1 MKLVDIIW
9 KEISLVKSQKIALLL
24 IFLYPFLAIG
34 LLGSAFSGMDISKMG
49 AVDVGLVNELSFDA
63 NLINQV
69 SQMDEINLI
78 EFNDVNLMKDAI
90 KRKEILVGL
99 TVTGAS
105 ENSQLVINMSYDN
118 SNLLSSKFF
127 LEIAKA
133 IVQRVTVQ
141 SAQTKLQVVWGV
153 LQDLGSNLD
162 EELNQINEFKNM
174 LADSEKDLDDLEQ
187 KLSDLNLDEIESI
200 VNDQKDNIGS
210 FDNNLNDFKK
220 DVENFK
226 TSFYTF
232 KNEYDDI
239 KTELDGYES
248 TLATIPSEINFAVK
262 SLDDSINSLTQVQ
275 QSIPPNQQLDEVI
288 VDLNDRK
295 TQMVD
300 WNNTITEVLVLID
313 EMQDEESTLNSTI
326 AETESYFAEIDA
338 AAAEVEKA
346 LSDSSGDIDIVN
358 EKLSVFRESITE
370 VETLIAEARK
380 SKTEIE
386 TKLNESDSLLSKFS
400 GELINFSNIDPAV
413 LARPVIFK
421 ERGVFEVDP
430 FGILAANATA
440 IVLALTCL
448 LLTAIAAIIERNEN
462 ISLRLELCPTSRA
475 SFMFGKVLGQLII
488 AMVVAMVIFL
498 VAIFGFGLE
507 LAFVFPQLLIATAL
521 ISLTFISI
529 GLAISFFTKNQSTV
543 ILSSLLIIIPMLFL
557 SGMILPL
564 DFMDPLMR
572 VIGELM
578 PLTIANELLIGMIV
592 KDLSLIDYGVQV
604 GILFGIFAVVMIFRS
619 LLREKGII

>member
-69 SQMDEINLI
+69 SEMDEINLI

-232 KNEYDDI
+232 KDEYDDI

-248 TLATIPSEINFAVK
+248 TLSTIPEEINFAVK
-262 SLDDSINSLTQVQ
+262 SL
-275 QSIPPNQQLDEVI
+275 
-288 VDLNDRK
+288 
-295 TQMVD
+295 
-300 WNNTITEVLVLID
+300 
-313 EMQDEESTLNSTI
+313 
-326 AETESYFAEIDA
+326 
-338 AAAEVEKA
+338 
-346 LSDSSGDIDIVN
+346 N
-358 EKLSVFRESITE
+358 EKVN
-370 VETLIAEARK
+370 V
-380 SKTEIE
+380 
-386 TKLNESDSLLSKFS
+386 
-400 GELINFSNIDPAV
+400 
-413 LARPVIFK
+413 
-421 ERGVFEVDP
+421 
-430 FGILAANATA
+430 
-440 IVLALTCL
+440 
-448 LLTAIAAIIERNEN
+448 
-462 ISLRLELCPTSRA
+462 
-475 SFMFGKVLGQLII
+475 
-488 AMVVAMVIFL
+488 
-498 VAIFGFGLE
+498 
-507 LAFVFPQLLIATAL
+507 
-521 ISLTFISI
+521 
-529 GLAISFFTKNQSTV
+529 
-543 ILSSLLIIIPMLFL
+543 
-557 SGMILPL
+557 
-564 DFMDPLMR
+564 
-572 VIGELM
+572 
-578 PLTIANELLIGMIV
+578 
-592 KDLSLIDYGVQV
+592 
-604 GILFGIFAVVMIFRS
+604 
-619 LLREKGII
+619 